1 MQKFNF
7 KEQIINK
14 IEQMDKNIQHILKS
28 LQGSRKKLQDFVVNS
43 SIRKEIHHTH
53 EEIWDIQAFLR
64 KNHQEHVIQHM
75 NNMRT
80 YFFVN
85 TTQSIREKIVDLYF
99 AHFKLI
105 YLEGAKDWES
115 LNITQKWNVVAD
127 VQQAKGMFL
136 SMLVQNIQN
145 IPMRRKYFQKM
156 DQFIQQI
163 FFHHDIDIMREF
175 EEIMIE

>member
-1 MQKFNF
+1 MQKINF
-7 KEQIINK
+7 KEQIIQK
-14 IEQMDKNIQHILKS
+14 IEKMDRNIQQILQS
-28 LQGSRKKLQDFVVNS
+28 LQGSRQKLQDFVVNS
-43 SIRKEIHHTH
+43 SIRKEIHQTH
-53 EEIWDIQAFLR
+53 EEIWNIQAFLR
-64 KNHQEHVIQHM
+64 EKNQDHVIQHL

-85 TTQSIREKIVDLYF
+85 TTQDVREKIVDLYF

-136 SMLVQNIQN
+136 TMLVQNIQN
-145 IPMRRKYFQKM
+145 IPKRKEYFQRM
-156 DQFIQQI
+156 DHFVQQI
-163 FFHHDIDIMREF
+163 FFHHDIDIQREF
-175 EEIMIE
+175 EEMIIE